1 MAVRTALGLTGTT
14 ASQIATS
21 LERALAGGRFAAG
34 DRLPPVRTLAAAL
47 GVSAATVAS
56 AYRTLHSRGL
66 VVGDG
71 RRGTKVRYG
80 AEVTSR
86 LASAVSGEE
95 TLIDLGGGNPDPDLL
110 PPLGPALRTLDV
122 TPRIYGTSVQM
133 RGLTAFAASEFAAD
147 HVPSAHIAVLG
158 GGLDAIERLLR
169 EHLRPGDRVGVE
181 DPVLPA
187 LRDLVETSGY
197 VAEPIAVDAHGPAP
211 DATSAALRRRL
222 GAVIITPRAQNPTGA
237 ALSSARAV
245 ELRRLLAAWPDVLL
259 IENDAAGPVAG
270 APYCTLAAA
279 GRERWAAVRSMSKF
293 LGPDLRLAVVA
304 GDAQTMAR
312 VQRRQM
318 LGTRWVS
325 HLLQQL
331 ALALWSDPGSGRL
344 LARASETYGARR
356 AAFLSALATHGIT
369 AAAPS
374 GFNVWLPVREE
385 APVVQALAQR
395 GWMVAAGER
404 FRMRA
409 GPGIRITTSALRE
422 EDAARLA
429 RDVAEVQRPPMISL
443 G

>member
-1 MAVRTALGLTGTT
+1 M
-14 ASQIATS
+14 
-21 LERALAGGRFAAG
+21 AGGRFAAG
-34 DRLPPVRTLAAAL
+34 DRLPAVRTLAATL

-56 AYRTLHSRGL
+56 AYRTLRDRGL
-66 VVGDG
+66 AVGDG
-71 RRGTKVRYG
+71 RRGTQVRHG
-80 AEVTSR
+80 SAAAPA
-86 LASAVSGEE
+86 LASAASGGE
-95 TLIDLGGGNPDPDLL
+95 TAIDLAGGNPDPDLL

-122 TPRIYGTSVQM
+122 TPELYGSSVHV
-133 RGLTAFAASEFAAD
+133 RALTAFAASEFAAD
-147 HVPSAHIAVLG
+147 HVPYAHVAVLG

-197 VAEPIAVDAHGPAP
+197 VAEPIAIDAEGPVP
-211 DATSAALRRRL
+211 DATAAALRRRL
-222 GAVIITPRAQNPTGA
+222 GALIVTPRAQNPTGA
-237 ALSSARAV
+237 ALSPARAV
-245 ELRRLLAAWPDVLL
+245 ELRRLLAAWPAVLL

-270 APYCTLAAA
+270 APYRTLAAA

-304 GDAQTMAR
+304 GDAQTVGR

-331 ALALWSDPGSGRL
+331 TLALWSDPGSGRL
-344 LARASETYGARR
+344 LARASETYSARR
-356 AAFLSALATHGIT
+356 AAFLSALAIHGIT
-369 AAAPS
+369 VTAPS

-395 GWMVAAGER
+395 GWRVAAGER

-429 RDVAEVQRPPMISL
+429 RDVAEVQRPLMISL